1 MITQKVIIII
11 CVGAMGIS
19 ALKIGLHLSA
29 GPYRGRFSLKSHWEA
44 GMPVCYSNMPN
55 SDA

>member
-19 ALKIGLHLSA
+19 ALKIGLRLSA